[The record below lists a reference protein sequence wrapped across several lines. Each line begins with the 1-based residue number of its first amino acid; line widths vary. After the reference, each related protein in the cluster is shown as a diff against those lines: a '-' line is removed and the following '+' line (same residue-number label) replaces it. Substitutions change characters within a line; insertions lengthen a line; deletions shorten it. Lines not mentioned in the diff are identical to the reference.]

1 MTTIEKQKEEKN
13 KILTGLEKAYEK
25 LLEFKK
31 QKKSYLVVI
40 RNNKIVRIK
49 PE

>member
-1 MTTIEKQKEEKN
+1 MTTVEKQIETTN
-13 KILTGLEKAYEK
+13 KILIGLEQAYLK

-31 QKKSYLVVI
+31 QKNSVLVVLKD
-40 RNNKIVRIK
+40 NKIVRIK